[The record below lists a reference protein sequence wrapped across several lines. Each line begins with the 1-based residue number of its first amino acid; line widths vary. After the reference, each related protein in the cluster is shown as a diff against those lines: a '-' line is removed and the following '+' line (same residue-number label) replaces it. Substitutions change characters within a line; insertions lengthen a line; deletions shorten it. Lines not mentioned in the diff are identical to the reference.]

1 MPIYASSVPSY
12 PIVIERGENNFSAY
26 APDVPG
32 CVAVGDSVEETV
44 ANMAEALEFHFEG
57 LRLDG
62 DPIPMPG
69 DHVAYVDVAA

>member
-1 MPIYASSVPSY
+1 MARY
-12 PIVIERGENNFSAY
+12 PIVIEKGERNYSAY

-32 CVAVGDSVEETV
+32 CIATGASVDETI
-44 ANMAEALEFHFEG
+44 ANMTEALEFHFEG

-62 DPIPMPG
+62 DPIPAPG